1 MLKRD
6 FLVVGAGISGL
17 TVAGEVGA
25 RQSVTI
31 IDRLPAVGGVL
42 GYEHQLVRE
51 LQGIVAARQNDVL
64 LGTTALRWVD
74 HRLLVAGP
82 RGIEWIAA
90 DRLVFCGGSRPS
102 TAAELGI
109 GGDRPAGLFS
119 ATVAIHLMEAGVRLG
134 QNVVLVGSSDWAE
147 RAADHIARTGAR
159 VAARLDGDEPRQ
171 RSDDEW
177 AGWRLF
183 EVHGAARVS
192 HVIVARDRFR
202 QRINCDAVVLGA
214 RPKPLRNVDRAVVD
228 GVDVTFVQPTAATTT
243 AKEVEAVARQVAA
256 NLLATRGG
264 TR

>member
-6 FLVVGAGISGL
+6 AVVVGAGISGL
-17 TVAGEVGA
+17 ALAGELGA
-25 RQSVTI
+25 HLSVTI
-31 IDRLPAVGGVL
+31 LDRLPAFGGVL
-42 GYEHQLVRE
+42 GYEDSLVRE
-51 LQGIVAARQNDVL
+51 LQGVVAARQVDVL
-64 LGTTALRWVD
+64 LGTTAVRWVD

-102 TAAELGI
+102 TPAELGI

-134 QNVVLVGSSDWAE
+134 ENVVLVGSSDWAE

-159 VAARLDGDEPRQ
+159 VAANLDGDEPHR
-171 RSDDEW
+171 RSGNEW
-177 AGWRLF
+177 AGWRVF

-202 QRINCDAVVLGA
+202 QRISCDAVVLGA
-214 RPKPLRNVDRAVVD
+214 RPRPLRNVDGAVVD
-228 GVDVTFVQPTAATTT
+228 GVDVTFVQPAAATTK
-243 AKEVEAVARQVAA
+243 AKEVEAFARQAAA